1 MRRSD
6 AWSSHGSTQIQGGV
20 AQVRLPLVVSLIH
33 QQQLRTRMANPATSD
48 LTTMEM
54 VGSVLALLIGLG
66 GAILIV
72 LLFVGGLAVLRR
84 FEARPQVLSKKM
96 RAELDELRL
105 RLAHLERGEQDLGQ
119 MEERLAFV
127 EQLLD
132 EDEPRTPPSPGREGE
147 R

>member
-1 MRRSD
+1 
-6 AWSSHGSTQIQGGV
+6 
-20 AQVRLPLVVSLIH
+20 
-33 QQQLRTRMANPATSD
+33 MANPATSD

-66 GAILIV
+66 GAVLIV

-105 RLAHLERGEQDLGQ
+105 RLTHLERGEQDLAQ

-132 EDEPRTPPSPGREGE
+132 GDEPRKPLPPGREGE
-147 R
+147 Q

>member
-1 MRRSD
+1 
-6 AWSSHGSTQIQGGV
+6 
-20 AQVRLPLVVSLIH
+20 VRLPLVVPHIH
-33 QQQLRTRMANPATSD
+33 QQQLRTRMANPAASD

-66 GAILIV
+66 GAVLIV

-132 EDEPRTPPSPGREGE
+132 EDEPRTPPPPGCEGE